1 MTNNETYRLEH
12 TYNDRVTIMTFSDA
26 SLETLKENLTD
37 FLRSTGWHED
47 TIKVLFNEEEADC
60 KSCKKLKQE
69 VEILKCAAK
78 AAVISICAKRYKS
91 AVEHLKEAI
100 DSCERTNQK
109 NT

>member
-1 MTNNETYRLEH
+1 MNNQTYELKH
-12 TYNDRVTIMTFSDA
+12 TYNDRTEIITFSDV
-26 SLETLKENLTD
+26 SLETLKENLVD
-37 FLRSTGWHED
+37 FLKMSGWHED
-47 TIKVLFNEEEADC
+47 NVKTLFNEEEADC

-69 VEILKCAAK
+69 VEMLKCAAR
-78 AAVISICAKRYKS
+78 ASVISIGAKRYES